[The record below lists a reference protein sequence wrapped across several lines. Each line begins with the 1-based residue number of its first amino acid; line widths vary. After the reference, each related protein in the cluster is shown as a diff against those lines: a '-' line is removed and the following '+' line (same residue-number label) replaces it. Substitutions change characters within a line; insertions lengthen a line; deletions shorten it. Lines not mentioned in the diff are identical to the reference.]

1 MELTNAMTTRNSY
14 HRAAPDDGV
23 APDTQDR
30 TTESMSITSRII
42 VLMAA
47 LLLSLTYYLPL
58 WEISLEA
65 PQYPEGLGLEIWINQ
80 MQGQN
85 PGDLNKINNLNH
97 YIGMKTIHPESIREL
112 HIMPWIMRGLMLFGV
127 IVAWARK
134 RRLLLVWLLLFV
146 VMAVAGLVDF
156 YLWGYDYGHN
166 LDMENAIIKVPGM
179 TYQPPLIGSK
189 QLLNFTA
196 HSWPG
201 PAGWVALGAFVASLL
216 TYYRERRRSA
226 KPSGEVSRVH

>member
-1 MELTNAMTTRNSY
+1 
-14 HRAAPDDGV
+14 
-23 APDTQDR
+23 
-30 TTESMSITSRII
+30 MSTSSRII
-42 VLMAA
+42 ILIAA
-47 LLLSLTYYLPL
+47 LLLSLTYYFPL

-85 PGDLNKINNLNH
+85 QGDLARINNLNH
-97 YIGMKTIHPESIREL
+97 YIGMKTIHPESIKEL
-112 HIMPWIMRGLMLFGV
+112 SVMPWIMRGLMLFGL
-127 IVAWARK
+127 IAAITGK
-134 RRLLLVWLLLFV
+134 RRLLLIWLTVFV

-166 LDMENAIIKVPGM
+166 LDMEIAIIKVPGM

-201 PAGWVALGAFVASLL
+201 PAGWVAVGMFLVSLAI
-216 TYYRERRRSA
+216 YYRERQRSVQ
-226 KPSGEVSRVH
+226 PTREVIRVH

>member
-1 MELTNAMTTRNSY
+1 MVRTQERILAHGQAIERIACPVTHGRKGHDMSVASRLLII
-14 HRAAPDDGV
+14 AA
-23 APDTQDR
+23 
-30 TTESMSITSRII
+30 S
-42 VLMAA
+42 
-47 LLLSLTYYLPL
+47 LLLSLTYFFPL

-85 PGDLNKINNLNH
+85 PGDLGKINNLNH
-97 YIGMKTIHPESIREL
+97 YIGMKTIHPESIKEL
-112 HIMPWIMRGLMLFGV
+112 TVMPWVMRGLMLFGLVVALIGRRRLLAAWLVLFV
-127 IVAWARK
+127 IVAA
-134 RRLLLVWLLLFV
+134 
-146 VMAVAGLVDF
+146 AGFVDF
-156 YLWGYDYGHN
+156 YLWGHDYGHN

-201 PAGWVALGAFVASLL
+201 TAGWVAVGVFVISAVIYLW
-216 TYYRERRRSA
+216 ERMRLARTV
-226 KPSGEVSRVH
+226 KEVSHAL